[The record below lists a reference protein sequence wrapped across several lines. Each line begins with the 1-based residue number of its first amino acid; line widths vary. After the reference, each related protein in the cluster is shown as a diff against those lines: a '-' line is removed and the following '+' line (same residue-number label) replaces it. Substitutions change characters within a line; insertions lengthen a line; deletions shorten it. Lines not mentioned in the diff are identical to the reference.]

1 METELRMDAMETAED
16 VVTDIEDFLGAD
28 CFESESGKDEAF
40 EDVPYVAPTLE
51 ETLEWLRNVWDE
63 SFKPTYVEMRV
74 NGNCWSADMQIEAH
88 NQYVREHLE
97 SLVRSAVLSDEEA
110 ERIYR
115 EIER

>member
-1 METELRMDAMETAED
+1 MNEEMLQLE
-16 VVTDIEDFLGAD
+16 DIEDFLGAD
-28 CFESESGKDEAF
+28 CFESESEEDETF

-51 ETLEWLRNVWDE
+51 ETLDWLHNVWDE
-63 SFKPTYVEMRV
+63 SFESAYSEMQA
-74 NGNCWSADMQIEAH
+74 NGNYWSADMQIEAH

-110 ERIYR
+110 EQIYR

>member
-1 METELRMDAMETAED
+1 MKEELVMNDVED

-28 CFESESGKDEAF
+28 CFESEPEEDETF

-51 ETLEWLRNVWDE
+51 ETLEQLRNVWDE
-63 SFKPTYVEMRV
+63 SFESAYNEMRA
-74 NGNCWSADMQIEAH
+74 NGNHWSADMQIEAH

-97 SLVRSAVLSDEEA
+97 SLVRSAALSDEEA
-110 ERIYR
+110 EQIYR